1 MNSDYQKLNYFY
13 YAETYVNFND
23 LVVDLFKL
31 YKTRVWMW
39 LVNPT
44 TVVKPA
50 SPMQVSLPSPTRPSV
65 IINSNAL
72 NQPVLTSTTK
82 PMARSRIQKQQDDHN
97 IDT

>member
-23 LVVDLFKL
+23 LVFDLFKL
-31 YKTRVWMW
+31 YKIRIWMW
-39 LVNPT
+39 AVNPT

-50 SPMQVSLPSPTRPSV
+50 SSMQVSLPSPTHPGV

-72 NQPVLTSTTK
+72 NTSLPASLDFDNNAYIQRQNTETTG
-82 PMARSRIQKQQDDHN
+82 
-97 IDT
+97 